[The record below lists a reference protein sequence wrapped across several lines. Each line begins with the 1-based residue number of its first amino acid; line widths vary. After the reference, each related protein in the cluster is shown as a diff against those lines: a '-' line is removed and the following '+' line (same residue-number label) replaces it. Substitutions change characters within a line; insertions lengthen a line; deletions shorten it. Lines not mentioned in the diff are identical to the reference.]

1 MTAPPDRAPGAA
13 PLLPLLDHIR
23 RQREWSQRTFGPGPR
38 TAGVLAHIRKE
49 LAEIEENPGDV
60 SEWAD
65 LIILAIDGAWRAGHS
80 PEAIAA
86 AIPAKQTINEGRK
99 WPDWRTADPNGPIE
113 HER

>member
-1 MTAPPDRAPGAA
+1 MSARGEHDLVA
-13 PLLPLLDHIR
+13 LIR
-23 RQREWSQRTFGPGPR
+23 RQREFSLRTFGPGPR

-49 LAEIEENPGDV
+49 LDEVEANPGDV

-86 AIPAKQTINEGRK
+86 AVPSKISVNEERD
-99 WPDWRTADPNGPIE
+99 WPDWRTADPNSPIE
-113 HER
+113 HKR